1 MSVDA
6 ICDFGMMCRYAFVI
20 LFLFFVVSVVKGQV
34 RDAVVADS
42 VTRMPLSNAS
52 VFDREGKFAGISM
65 PDGKI
70 PRVPESDYPITVR
83 YMGYGEAV
91 VRNAGTDT
99 IFMQEIATDLPEV
112 VVESRDHKVL
122 HMLAYV
128 REYSTLMTYTD
139 TVFLFREKMADYMI
153 PRGKKQVFVGW
164 NAPRVLKS
172 KSYYRYS
179 NAHGLDSVSD
189 RCNYHF
195 SWTDWV
201 GVAQKTVMPPKLCSV
216 ENGSDTVAGRYAA
229 AEVWNR
235 NGSRVAV
242 DVDVLADTTR
252 RKWVANLSGFFRNN
266 IDFARFNVRFSF
278 NNVAGDSVL
287 PDDVTGYSFAI
298 ESRGRGH
305 GMFMFNRVDEPYFVS
320 TYAEVY
326 VVDKEYITVKEAKK
340 WERRG
345 AADWADLA
353 IYEPEEV
360 PDLQPSVARLID
372 RVNSI
377 DGDGVRLTIA
387 PDQRLIGRN
396 VVRQKN
402 SVGERALQLLKMA
415 TGISRKKAERNWKR
429 QWSGFS
435 REQIVRNNRKQEE

>member
-1 MSVDA
+1 MY
-6 ICDFGMMCRYAFVI
+6 RYAFVA
-20 LFLFFVVSVVKGQV
+20 LFLFFVASVVNGQV

-52 VFDREGKFAGISM
+52 GKFAGISR
-65 PDGKI
+65 PDGRI
-70 PRVPESDYPITVR
+70 PYIPEKDYPITVR

-91 VRNAGTDT
+91 VKAIGTDT
-99 IFMQEIATDLPEV
+99 IFMREIAMDLPEV

-128 REYSTLMTYTD
+128 REYSTLTTYTD
-139 TVFLFREKMADYMI
+139 TIFLFREKMVDYMM
-153 PRGKKQVFVGW
+153 PQGKKSGFIGW
-164 NAPRVLKS
+164 NTPRVLKS

-201 GVAQKTVMPPKLCSV
+201 GVVQKTVIPPELCGI
-216 ENGSDTVAGRYAA
+216 ENGSDTVMGRYTPT
-229 AEVWNR
+229 EVWSR
-235 NGSRVAV
+235 NGSRVTV

-252 RKWVANLSGFFRNN
+252 RKWVANLSGFFRND
-266 IDFARFNVRFSF
+266 IDFERFNVRFGF

-287 PDDVTGYSFAI
+287 PDDVTGYSFTI

-340 WERRG
+340 WERG
-345 AADWADLA
+345 SAADWNDLA
-353 IYEPEEV
+353 IYEPDEA
-360 PDLQPSVARLID
+360 PDLQSAIKLLID
-372 RVNSI
+372 RVNSV
-377 DGDGVRLTIA
+377 DSDGVRLTIA
-387 PDQRLIGRN
+387 PDQRMIGRN

-435 REQIVRNNRKQEE
+435 RKQIDRNNRKQAE

>member
-1 MSVDA
+1 MY
-6 ICDFGMMCRYAFVI
+6 RYAFVA
-20 LFLFFVVSVVKGQV
+20 LFLFFVASVVNGQV
-34 RDAVVADS
+34 RDAVVVDS

-52 VFDREGKFAGISM
+52 VFDREGKFAGISR
-65 PDGKI
+65 PDGRI
-70 PRVPESDYPITVR
+70 PYIPEKDYPITVR

-91 VRNAGTDT
+91 VKAIGTDT
-99 IFMQEIATDLPEV
+99 IFMREIAMDLPEV

-128 REYSTLMTYTD
+128 REYSTLTTYTD
-139 TVFLFREKMADYMI
+139 TIFLFREKMVDYMM
-153 PRGKKQVFVGW
+153 PQGKKSGFIGW
-164 NAPRVLKS
+164 NTPRVLKS

-201 GVAQKTVMPPKLCSV
+201 GVVQKTVIPPELCGI
-216 ENGSDTVAGRYAA
+216 ENGSDTVMGRYTPT
-229 AEVWNR
+229 EVWSR
-235 NGSRVAV
+235 NGSRVTV

-252 RKWVANLSGFFRNN
+252 RKWVANLSGFFRND
-266 IDFARFNVRFSF
+266 IDFERFNVRFGF

-287 PDDVTGYSFAI
+287 PDDVTGYSFTI

-340 WERRG
+340 WERG
-345 AADWADLA
+345 SAADWNDLA
-353 IYEPEEV
+353 IYEPDEA
-360 PDLQPSVARLID
+360 PDLQSAIKLLID
-372 RVNSI
+372 RVNSV
-377 DGDGVRLTIA
+377 DSDGVRLTIA
-387 PDQRLIGRN
+387 PDQRMIGRN

-415 TGISRKKAERNWKR
+415 TGISRKKAKRNWKR

-435 REQIVRNNRKQEE
+435 RKQIDRNNRKQAE

>member
-1 MSVDA
+1 
-6 ICDFGMMCRYAFVI
+6 
-20 LFLFFVVSVVKGQV
+20 
-34 RDAVVADS
+34 
-42 VTRMPLSNAS
+42 
-52 VFDREGKFAGISM
+52 
-65 PDGKI
+65 
-70 PRVPESDYPITVR
+70 
-83 YMGYGEAV
+83 MGYGEAV
-91 VRNAGTDT
+91 VKAIGTDT
-99 IFMQEIATDLPEV
+99 IFMREIAMDLPEV

-128 REYSTLMTYTD
+128 REYSTLTTYTD
-139 TVFLFREKMADYMI
+139 TIFLFREKMVDYMM
-153 PRGKKQVFVGW
+153 PQGKKSGFIGW
-164 NAPRVLKS
+164 NTPRVLKS

-201 GVAQKTVMPPKLCSV
+201 GVVQKTVIPPELCGI
-216 ENGSDTVAGRYAA
+216 ENGSDTVMGRYTPT
-229 AEVWNR
+229 EVWSR
-235 NGSRVAV
+235 NGSRVTV

-252 RKWVANLSGFFRNN
+252 RKWVANLSGFFRND
-266 IDFARFNVRFSF
+266 IDFERFNVRFGF

-287 PDDVTGYSFAI
+287 PDDVTGYSFTI

-340 WERRG
+340 WERG
-345 AADWADLA
+345 SAADWNDLA
-353 IYEPEEV
+353 IYEPDEA
-360 PDLQPSVARLID
+360 PDLQSAIKLLID
-372 RVNSI
+372 RVNSV
-377 DGDGVRLTIA
+377 DSDGVRLTIA
-387 PDQRLIGRN
+387 PDQRMIGRN

-435 REQIVRNNRKQEE
+435 RKQIDRNNRKQAE